1 MNCLQRNSKDLP
13 RIIVDTSTLFSAFYN
28 RRENEAHLL
37 ELANLEK
44 CEIIIFDY
52 VLGEIESVFRRKD
65 LNIELVYDLFENYNN
80 ITISSLE
87 RITPL
92 ENSLSKEM
100 IDDPLDRP
108 IFIFAMREI
117 DSDDNTYFVTGDKGF
132 FRKGAKERLGN
143 KALHTFEAIELLM
156 N

>member
-1 MNCLQRNSKDLP
+1 M
-13 RIIVDTSTLFSAFYN
+13 
-28 RRENEAHLL
+28 
-37 ELANLEK
+37 
-44 CEIIIFDY
+44 EI
-52 VLGEIESVFRRKD
+52 
-65 LNIELVYDLFENYNN
+65 
-80 ITISSLE
+80 
-87 RITPL
+87 
-92 ENSLSKEM
+92 SLSKEM
-100 IDDPLDRP
+100 INNPLDRP